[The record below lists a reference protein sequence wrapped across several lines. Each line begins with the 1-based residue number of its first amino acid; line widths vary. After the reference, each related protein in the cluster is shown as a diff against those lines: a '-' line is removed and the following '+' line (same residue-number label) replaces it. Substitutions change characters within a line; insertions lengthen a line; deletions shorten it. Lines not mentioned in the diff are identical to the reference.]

1 LIPRLFIHQVAVL
14 TVEELRDIL
23 RRRRA
28 VITLFLYGGCAVLV
42 ARWLAWFQERLRV
55 LQGSV
60 SMLTQHRAEIEERLS
75 EYELQ
80 QFLPVF
86 DLLESV
92 PASVWIFQLFAL
104 MMLPTL
110 SSWLSSDMVTVD
122 VYRRTLRFV
131 LLRSGRAAYLLS
143 KFVAHSLLL
152 IGVHAVVV
160 GLAVG
165 WGATILEAGSLP
177 QFIRALLWY
186 LIAIVPFS
194 LMTVAGTVLVSAWCS
209 RPITALLMTNALW
222 FLAVLTMFLAPL
234 ASPYNGRILTG
245 ILVPYGDYL
254 FAGIL
259 GPLLWTGVF
268 LGVSLFSFLRR
279 EF

>member
-1 LIPRLFIHQVAVL
+1 
-14 TVEELRDIL
+14 
-23 RRRRA
+23 
-28 VITLFLYGGCAVLV
+28 
-42 ARWLAWFQERLRV
+42 
-55 LQGSV
+55 
-60 SMLTQHRAEIEERLS
+60 MLTQHRAEIEERLS

-165 WGATILEAGSLP
+165 WGATILETGSLP

-186 LIAIVPFS
+186 FIAIVPFS